1 MQWLYACRS
10 REEMGTRLL
19 SPVDSG
25 SEMLEGSCVELG
37 LKKAILRMCM
47 KVLVTEVP
55 QKQSN
60 KKTVNRVICYL
71 VLVAGF
77 SSTHFLFLT

>member
-1 MQWLYACRS
+1 MRI
-10 REEMGTRLL
+10 GLL
-19 SPVDSG
+19 SPLDSG
-25 SEMLEGSCVELG
+25 SEMLERSCGELG
-37 LKKAILRMCM
+37 LKKAILRICT

-55 QKQSN
+55 PKQSS

-77 SSTHFLFLT
+77 SSMHFLSLT